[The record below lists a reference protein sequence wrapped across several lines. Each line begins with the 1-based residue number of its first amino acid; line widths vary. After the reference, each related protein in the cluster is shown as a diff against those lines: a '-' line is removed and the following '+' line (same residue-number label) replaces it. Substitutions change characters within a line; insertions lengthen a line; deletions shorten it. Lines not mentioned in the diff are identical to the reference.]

1 MEPLMPSEVARLV
14 YGYLKKEKN
23 EDAAECFLKSS
34 PHLTEC
40 FQMFKAKRNFNIKV
54 NGFNLHDIFDNFGTM
69 CTMIE
74 KRIPETCESKTLL
87 EKLQY
92 LLDTNH
98 IPMKEDKFV
107 VTKLNMVD
115 KCVGNTVNTKDQ
127 STYTNIEATRSISE
141 ELLEIP
147 SFTEVITN
155 NVSKTIDIDP
165 VNNETTMTQSI
176 ENNTSTMT
184 FSKFDE
190 DKESKIFQINKQICS
205 TPAKKNEETKLNIE
219 SVPQFSPKN
228 IHNLIS
234 SDHTEYQQIPEAT
247 SLDSMPGLS
256 KEDRIKDSSVI
267 IDTGELVDTFLNDQS
282 LLEKIADTINKSF
295 EAQKETDNVLE
306 SKVLD
311 PPTLEKALDSTQSDP
326 QIKNILDEFL
336 VFNVDNTDTGKRT
349 SNDDQLDSI
358 KSRLRSARKKDDVP
372 SKLKKNNFNIPKHI
386 AYGNEECTK
395 VDNNIVLIHEGNM
408 RTTVFE
414 NYDLLSNQL
423 VLQSSDSYNFDSS
436 KIESGE
442 DYLAKA
448 DYVKIAP
455 KITPMLKTHQA
466 PEKHIFPKRRRQSL
480 EVFGIRSKFRRSNIT
495 RQLPVQAPKSIIIE
509 VPNQNSFETQ
519 EKNHNE
525 INDII
530 RLPEVS
536 SKVNDI
542 IVHDTPD
549 DRLKP
554 PKNKSM
560 STPRRRS
567 THIRCLDFSTPQPK
581 SMTQTQARSKLF
593 CDTPKRLEKCL
604 EEPSSS
610 PLPKLQADWGSV
622 NGFESMIKKD
632 SIKHWDSDIREMVGA
647 GILTSDADGRKT
659 RKKKTPRKKIKPAN
673 VQNNSVVLLEEQ
685 KKSDNISTKANGLL
699 INVSNISESISYD
712 SNVQDSNKQ
721 LLDIQTPLKEH
732 IEFPSSLET
741 SKNVEEEFKQTSIKS
756 ESLNNLNDQ
765 RLLHT
770 QNEFPISLETPD
782 KITELSRELF
792 NQQPQTLSDS
802 LKSINDEKSIKKQ
815 NEFSISLETPEKT
828 IELYTEQPPVKS
840 DSLKNDNEKSLN
852 KENEFMMSLETPDK
866 ITEFNNKQLSIKS
879 DSSKSQNSTQI
890 NPEQSHANDQK
901 NNQNQLINSSILNT
915 TPEMK
920 NLEND
925 SNFLKS
931 INNHNCSLPEKKS
944 NEPIKHL
951 NVQGLFDQSD
961 TNNSSTLNS
970 PVKCINIEPV
980 KSHIVETPYKC
991 DDAAA
996 VDVPETPISKM
1007 IREYDPSKMI
1017 TPLPCTPEH
1026 YDDSLTETPLTKVFR
1041 ETSYLNRPP
1050 ISPFPPTPGNSMS
1063 IDTLIVPP
1071 EQDNFKTSNNTNCK
1085 TNSSN
1090 ELSTQPIQ
1098 TTNYESSTNIKKNKI
1113 ESTPLKSKLKITN
1126 KSKVKKEVKIKNIE
1140 VKKNQVYESIK
1151 VELFGSEILTSPETN
1166 ELKTNEQHK
1175 PIIINKKPQAEE
1187 KKSGFKPI
1195 PKRKSIESTSV
1206 VNVNSNENHLSNEL
1220 NMQPIKTSFIKP
1232 IIAQCKNN
1240 NDNTS
1245 EKVKKTVSK
1254 KIKNSM
1260 VHFDDPVEKFF
1271 KLSKSPTLGKS
1282 KIKNTDKI
1290 QTKTMLND
1298 NSEQLIGLNKYLNK
1312 TSPTVCDYSPKEK
1325 NIKTIEHAVKTSKL
1339 NNSDSNINYSKM
1351 YNVDKSSKN
1360 ISTIYVSNET
1370 KTNEMNNQNIKLSQ
1384 NCISD
1389 INKVSNKKEKN
1400 TVHNKSTVSLEFV
1413 QTLSMDN
1420 NISNP
1425 NYISENKMNTSLDKS
1440 ESSVVNY
1447 NSSVNNTSCV
1457 TVTHD
1462 EKLNVQINK
1471 ICDPLNNIEYLK
1483 KPKVYEVITEDGE
1496 HEMVYLNVSEIFT
1509 FLDIPSELNN
1519 VQPSDSIASPLIT
1532 TNKIL
1537 DITPKTESGELE
1549 DEELLMPVT
1558 STPKDD
1564 VVIKNEKDD
1573 KNRRS
1578 PSFWDDSVHNYP
1590 IKHRDDRHRDSNRW
1604 QNKTYHK
1611 YDKKHRSNK
1620 SRYHDDRSQF
1630 DNRNHFQRNHHQN
1643 MKREF
1648 KEDSVK
1654 DKHRFKHKDEK
1665 RRSYHDYS
1673 KGRNW
1678 VEENERFSIPQRMSH
1693 NDLQKSNRSE
1703 DIVKKATKRPADRSV
1718 YNKTP
1723 AKVSKVEHQRLLK
1736 NVDVDDFLSVV
1747 HGQK

>member
-1 MEPLMPSEVARLV
+1 
-14 YGYLKKEKN
+14 
-23 EDAAECFLKSS
+23 
-34 PHLTEC
+34 
-40 FQMFKAKRNFNIKV
+40 
-54 NGFNLHDIFDNFGTM
+54 
-69 CTMIE
+69 
-74 KRIPETCESKTLL
+74 
-87 EKLQY
+87 
-92 LLDTNH
+92 
-98 IPMKEDKFV
+98 
-107 VTKLNMVD
+107 
-115 KCVGNTVNTKDQ
+115 
-127 STYTNIEATRSISE
+127 
-141 ELLEIP
+141 
-147 SFTEVITN
+147 
-155 NVSKTIDIDP
+155 
-165 VNNETTMTQSI
+165 
-176 ENNTSTMT
+176 
-184 FSKFDE
+184 
-190 DKESKIFQINKQICS
+190 
-205 TPAKKNEETKLNIE
+205 
-219 SVPQFSPKN
+219 
-228 IHNLIS
+228 
-234 SDHTEYQQIPEAT
+234 
-247 SLDSMPGLS
+247 
-256 KEDRIKDSSVI
+256 
-267 IDTGELVDTFLNDQS
+267 
-282 LLEKIADTINKSF
+282 
-295 EAQKETDNVLE
+295 
-306 SKVLD
+306 
-311 PPTLEKALDSTQSDP
+311 
-326 QIKNILDEFL
+326 
-336 VFNVDNTDTGKRT
+336 
-349 SNDDQLDSI
+349 
-358 KSRLRSARKKDDVP
+358 
-372 SKLKKNNFNIPKHI
+372 
-386 AYGNEECTK
+386 
-395 VDNNIVLIHEGNM
+395 
-408 RTTVFE
+408 
-414 NYDLLSNQL
+414 
-423 VLQSSDSYNFDSS
+423 
-436 KIESGE
+436 
-442 DYLAKA
+442 
-448 DYVKIAP
+448 
-455 KITPMLKTHQA
+455 
-466 PEKHIFPKRRRQSL
+466 
-480 EVFGIRSKFRRSNIT
+480 
-495 RQLPVQAPKSIIIE
+495 
-509 VPNQNSFETQ
+509 
-519 EKNHNE
+519 
-525 INDII
+525 
-530 RLPEVS
+530 
-536 SKVNDI
+536 
-542 IVHDTPD
+542 
-549 DRLKP
+549 
-554 PKNKSM
+554 
-560 STPRRRS
+560 
-567 THIRCLDFSTPQPK
+567 
-581 SMTQTQARSKLF
+581 MTQTQARSKLF

-685 KKSDNISTKANGLL
+685 KRSDNISTKANGLL
-699 INVSNISESISYD
+699 TNVSNISESSSYYDD
-712 SNVQDSNKQ
+712 SNVQDPNKQ
-721 LLDIQTPLKEH
+721 LLDIQTSLKEH

-815 NEFSISLETPEKT
+815 NEFLISLETPEKT

-890 NPEQSHANDQK
+890 NPEQSHANEQK

-915 TPEMK
+915 IPEMK
-920 NLEND
+920 NVEND
-925 SNFLKS
+925 SNFLKT

-951 NVQGLFDQSD
+951 SVQGLFDQTD

-1063 IDTLIVPP
+1063 IDTLIVPS
-1071 EQDNFKTSNNTNCK
+1071 EQDNVKTSNNTNCK
-1085 TNSSN
+1085 TNSSK

-1098 TTNYESSTNIKKNKI
+1098 TTTNYESSTNINKNKI

-1126 KSKVKKEVKIKNIE
+1126 KSKIKKGIKIKNIE
-1140 VKKNQVYESIK
+1140 SKKNQVYESVK
-1151 VELFGSEILTSPETN
+1151 VELFGSEILTSPETHK
-1166 ELKTNEQHK
+1166 LKTNEQHK
-1175 PIIINKKPQAEE
+1175 PIVINKKPQAEE

-1206 VNVNSNENHLSNEL
+1206 VNVNGNDNHLSNEL

-1232 IIAQCKNN
+1232 IIAQYENN

-1254 KIKNSM
+1254 KIKKSM

-1271 KLSKSPTLGKS
+1271 KLSKSPTLVKS

-1290 QTKTMLND
+1290 QTKTMSND
-1298 NSEQLIGLNKYLNK
+1298 NSEQLIGLNKYFNK
-1312 TSPTVCDYSPKEK
+1312 NSLTVCDYSPKEK
-1325 NIKTIEHAVKTSKL
+1325 NIKTIEPVVKTSKL

-1370 KTNEMNNQNIKLSQ
+1370 NNEMNNQNIKLSQ
-1384 NCISD
+1384 NCISDISD

-1400 TVHNKSTVSLEFV
+1400 TVHNKSTVPLELV
-1413 QTLSMDN
+1413 QNLSMDN

-1425 NYISENKMNTSLDKS
+1425 NCISENKMNTSLDKS

-1462 EKLNVQINK
+1462 EKLDVQINK
-1471 ICDPLNNIEYLK
+1471 VCDPLNNIEYLK

-1496 HEMVYLNVSEIFT
+1496 HEVC
-1509 FLDIPSELNN
+1509 
-1519 VQPSDSIASPLIT
+1519 
-1532 TNKIL
+1532 
-1537 DITPKTESGELE
+1537 
-1549 DEELLMPVT
+1549 
-1558 STPKDD
+1558 
-1564 VVIKNEKDD
+1564 
-1573 KNRRS
+1573 
-1578 PSFWDDSVHNYP
+1578 
-1590 IKHRDDRHRDSNRW
+1590 
-1604 QNKTYHK
+1604 
-1611 YDKKHRSNK
+1611 
-1620 SRYHDDRSQF
+1620 
-1630 DNRNHFQRNHHQN
+1630 
-1643 MKREF
+1643 
-1648 KEDSVK
+1648 
-1654 DKHRFKHKDEK
+1654 
-1665 RRSYHDYS
+1665 
-1673 KGRNW
+1673 
-1678 VEENERFSIPQRMSH
+1678 
-1693 NDLQKSNRSE
+1693 
-1703 DIVKKATKRPADRSV
+1703 
-1718 YNKTP
+1718 
-1723 AKVSKVEHQRLLK
+1723 
-1736 NVDVDDFLSVV
+1736 
-1747 HGQK
+1747 